1 MAKNFGLYGERAGCV
16 SFMGADDKEAAI
28 LSSRIK

>member
-16 SFMGADDKEAAI
+16 SFMATSEKEAAV